1 MSAPPRHASERDA
14 FRLEAVIGVVLRAG
28 VALSSACLAIGL
40 VLSLS
45 IPGAASVAGLLL
57 QVGILV
63 LLATPIARVLI
74 SISEY
79 IRERDWRFTTLTLI
93 VLAELLASVAAALLF
108 ERRI

>member
-1 MSAPPRHASERDA
+1 MSASPRHAAERDA
-14 FRLEAVIGVVLRAG
+14 FRLEAVVGVVLRAG
-28 VALSSACLAIGL
+28 VMLSSACLAIGL

-45 IPGAASVAGLLL
+45 SAAAAPAAGLLL

-63 LLATPIARVLI
+63 LLATPIARVLV

-93 VLAELLASVAAALLF
+93 VLVELLASVVAALFLNKKL
-108 ERRI
+108 

>member
-1 MSAPPRHASERDA
+1 MSASLHRTSEREA
-14 FRLEAVIGVVLRAG
+14 FRLEVAVGLVLRAG
-28 VALSSACLAIGL
+28 VMLSSACLAIGL

-45 IPGAASVAGLLL
+45 VSGAASVAGLLL

-63 LLATPIARVLI
+63 LLATPIARVLV

-93 VLAELLASVAAALLF
+93 VLVELLASVVAALFF
-108 ERRI
+108 ERKI

>member
-1 MSAPPRHASERDA
+1 MSASPPHAPERDA

-28 VALSSACLAIGL
+28 VMLSSACLAIGL

-45 IPGAASVAGLLL
+45 LGGAAPAADLLL

-63 LLATPIARVLI
+63 LLATPIARVLV
-74 SISEY
+74 SIAEY

-93 VLAELLASVAAALLF
+93 VLVELLASVVAALFF
-108 ERRI
+108 ERKI